1 LKIPN
6 SDFGNREFFTLK
18 IPHAMWDFQGK
29 IRNASATSLSPKNR
43 DIVRCSCVT
52 ALIGP
57 RQCGKTTLAREW
69 VEADSLNYFDLK
81 TLDIS
86 RVSMSQ

>member
-1 LKIPN
+1 MLPRHHFRQKI
-6 SDFGNREFFTLK
+6 E
-18 IPHAMWDFQGK
+18 I
-29 IRNASATSLSPKNR
+29 SL
-43 DIVRCSCVT
+43 RCSCVT